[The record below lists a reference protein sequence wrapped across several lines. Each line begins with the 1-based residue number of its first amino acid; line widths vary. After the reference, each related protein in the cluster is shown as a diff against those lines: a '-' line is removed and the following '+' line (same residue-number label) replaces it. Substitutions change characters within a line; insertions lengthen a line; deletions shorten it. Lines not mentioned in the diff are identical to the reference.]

1 MKKLSLR
8 LELEALAVE
17 TFDPVG
23 TGARGAAGTVHG
35 HAIYPQNPNYP
46 VSPLCMDTPLASCDG
61 SCRDTCAESC
71 WGTCQSCAA
80 SCNGADT
87 CWGSCGGTCEASC
100 ADTCRQSCGPLC
112 VPPDQVALNHNFA
125 R

>member
-1 MKKLSLR
+1 MSKLR

-23 TGARGAAGTVHG
+23 AGGRGAAGTVFG
-35 HAIYPQNPNYP
+35 HAIYPQGPNYP
-46 VSPLCMDTPLASCDG
+46 ASPLCMDTPLASCEG

-80 SCNGADT
+80 SCDGADT
-87 CWGSCGGTCEASC
+87 CWASCNGTCEASC
-100 ADTCRQSCGPLC
+100 ADTCRLSCGPLC
-112 VPPDQVALNHNFA
+112 MPPNQAVLNHNFA